1 MMKFSKICPVVA
13 AMFLA
18 CAVSASAAVRGFAIF
33 VDSISNSK
41 VAPEL
46 AMYAES
52 VKAQGLAPE
61 VVVIG
66 EGVKPDSLRSII
78 RTMAGR
84 KTSPIEGM
92 VFVGDIPIP
101 MLLDAQHFSSAFKV
115 VQSKKNLERSACP
128 SDRFYDD
135 LELKFDYVGQDE
147 KKPELYYY
155 SLRADSPQKVA
166 PSLYSGRIKSMD
178 FYGKDKYENLRDYL
192 RKVVRVK
199 QRGDQ
204 LDNMLYFSGQGYN
217 SESAIARIDEK
228 LGHLEQFPWMRGQ
241 SQLLTYLDHKHNTFT
256 KYLLM
261 SQMQR
266 PDLSFAL
273 LHHHGSPKMEYINR
287 YPDPRNAKDQLE
299 SANKFF
305 RSKIRSSV
313 DRGTPLDSAKMYY
326 VRNYDVPFEWFDDVM
341 DPASIAADSIY
352 DDQLDLHIYDFG
364 KYKPNARVVMLD
376 ACFNGAF
383 NNPEYMAGGYI
394 FGDGDCVA
402 VIANSVNSLQ
412 DKWCDKNIG
421 LLGLGMRVGNF
432 VKYNPYLESHVIGDP
447 TFAFAP
453 KAKLGYDLNTSLHA
467 PVSFWKKQLASSP
480 YPAVQSMALEKLV
493 DAGAIDAAGLLD
505 TFKTSD
511 SYLVRMAAL
520 MFLSR
525 QPGPEFVEVL
535 KLGLNDGYE
544 LIRRFSAVFAGKN
557 GSPELIPAVVK
568 AYSNELKG
576 ERVNFQ
582 LQMAM
587 PLFDYD
593 ALIAELESQRP
604 YRYAYDEAEM
614 MNKAKES
621 IADRFSSKKYAKEVE
636 MLKSDKPDAR
646 EMRAFV
652 RQMRN
657 NPLHPSVDELLAF
670 VETCD
675 NDELRVSLVEALGWF
690 NYSYR
695 APQIAA
701 RLQEVAKD
709 GKFSDA
715 VRNEAAKSAA
725 RLGSP
730 MK

>member
-1 MMKFSKICPVVA
+1 MKISKICPVVVAMALGCA
-13 AMFLA
+13 A
-18 CAVSASAAVRGFAIF
+18 SASAASRGFAIF
-33 VDSISNSK
+33 VDSLSNSK

-52 VKAQGLAPE
+52 VKGQGLAPE
-61 VVVIG
+61 IVVIG
-66 EGVKPDSLRSII
+66 EGIKPDSIRSII
-78 RTMAGR
+78 RTMSQR
-84 KTSPIEGM
+84 KTAPIEGM

-115 VQSKKNLERSACP
+115 VQSPKNLERSACP

-135 LELKFDYVGQDE
+135 LELKFDYVCQDE
-147 KKPELYYY
+147 KKPGLYYY
-155 SLRADSPQKVA
+155 SLRPDSPQRVA
-166 PSLYSGRIKSMD
+166 PTLYSGRIKSMD

-192 RKVVRVK
+192 KKVVRVK
-199 QRGDQ
+199 QQGDQ

-217 SESAIARIDEK
+217 SESAVARIDEK

-241 SQLLTYLDHKHNTFT
+241 SQALTYLDHKHNTFT

-266 PDLSFAL
+266 PDLSLAL
-273 LHHHGSPKMEYINR
+273 LHHHGSPKQEYINR
-287 YPDPRNAKDQLE
+287 YPDPRSTKDQLE
-299 SANKFF
+299 AANRFF
-305 RSKIRSSV
+305 RSKIRSAV

-326 VRNYDVPFEWFDDVM
+326 VRNFDVPFDWFDDVM
-341 DPASIAADSIY
+341 TPASIAADSIY

-383 NNPEYMAGGYI
+383 NNPEYIAGGYI
-394 FGDGDCVA
+394 FGDGDCVVA
-402 VIANSVNSLQ
+402 IANSVNSLQ

-447 TFAFAP
+447 TFAFMP
-453 KAKLGYDLNTSLHA
+453 KDKLGYDLNASLNA
-467 PVSFWKKQLASSP
+467 PVGFWKKQLASSP
-480 YPAVQSMALEKLV
+480 YPAVRSLAIEKLV
-493 DAGAIDAAGLLD
+493 EAGEMNAAGLLD

-511 SYLVRMAAL
+511 SYLVRLAAMML
-520 MFLSR
+520 LSR
-525 QPGPEFVEVL
+525 QPGQEFVEVI

-557 GSPELIPAVVK
+557 GSPELLPAVVK

-593 ALIAELESQRP
+593 ALIAELEAQRP
-604 YRYAYDEAEM
+604 YKYAYDEADM

-621 IADRFSSKKYAKEVE
+621 IADRFSSKKYEKEVE
-636 MLKSDKPDAR
+636 MLKSAKPDAR
-646 EMRAFV
+646 EMKAFV

-657 NPLHPSVDELLAF
+657 NPLHPSVDELLAYID
-670 VETCD
+670 TCD

-701 RLQEVAKD
+701 RLKD
-709 GKFSDA
+709 VSKDEKFSA
-715 VRNEAAKSAA
+715 KVRSEAAKSAA

-730 MK
+730 VE